1 MFVFISQC
9 YDLVMETNNKMYQD
23 LFKLYKHAYSKKV
36 VANCQVE
43 FNQMWKDKI
52 KKGKDNLDIE
62 AYQSESARL
71 KEMIHKNKPS
81 SILSFFRKK
90 TSAIPKE
97 PTPVE
102 IEMVEIVST
111 TPEPEVIEDTYEH
124 EAESSL
130 IETVV
135 DCTKETIANS
145 YITIYI
151 YIYK

>member
-1 MFVFISQC
+1 
-9 YDLVMETNNKMYQD
+9 METNNKMYQD

-81 SILSFFRKK
+81 SILSFYRL
-90 TSAIPKE
+90 SSVGSSHPHQLQ
-97 PTPVE
+97 VLCV
-102 IEMVEIVST
+102 MVPSEVLSQVSFG
-111 TPEPEVIEDTYEH
+111 
-124 EAESSL
+124 
-130 IETVV
+130 
-135 DCTKETIANS
+135 
-145 YITIYI
+145 
-151 YIYK
+151 

>member
-71 KEMIHKNKPS
+71 KEMIHKNKPFLQEKNLCHS
-81 SILSFFRKK
+81 
-90 TSAIPKE
+90 
-97 PTPVE
+97 
-102 IEMVEIVST
+102 
-111 TPEPEVIEDTYEH
+111 
-124 EAESSL
+124 
-130 IETVV
+130 
-135 DCTKETIANS
+135 
-145 YITIYI
+145 
-151 YIYK
+151 